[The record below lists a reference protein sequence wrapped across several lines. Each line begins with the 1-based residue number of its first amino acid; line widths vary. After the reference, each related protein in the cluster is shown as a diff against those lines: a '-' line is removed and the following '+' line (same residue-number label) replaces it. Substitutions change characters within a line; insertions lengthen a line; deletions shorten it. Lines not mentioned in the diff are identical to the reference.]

1 MSTLT
6 IKYGD
11 FEFSVEGSDE
21 FVCRTSFDAA
31 TLLVEKVGQNLKAI
45 NNQSANKESVLE
57 IEDDSVQDLTPV
69 KISGTTKGL
78 ALSLK
83 VNGKGSDKARQL
95 IMAAALK
102 FSIDG
107 FEQITMQ
114 KFRDEI
120 KTATGFYEKSMNGLL
135 GRHLDQLVAKKQLLE
150 DSTNTYS
157 VPPDVLKELNSKL

>member
-83 VNGKGSDKARQL
+83 VNGKGSDK
-95 IMAAALK
+95 
-102 FSIDG
+102 
-107 FEQITMQ
+107 
-114 KFRDEI
+114 
-120 KTATGFYEKSMNGLL
+120 
-135 GRHLDQLVAKKQLLE
+135 
-150 DSTNTYS
+150 DSSPRCQVRFNQRPLT
-157 VPPDVLKELNSKL
+157 